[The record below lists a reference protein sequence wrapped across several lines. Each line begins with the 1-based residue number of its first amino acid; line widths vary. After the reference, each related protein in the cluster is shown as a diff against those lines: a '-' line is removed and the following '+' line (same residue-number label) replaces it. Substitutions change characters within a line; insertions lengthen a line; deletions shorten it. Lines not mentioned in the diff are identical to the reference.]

1 MSADLFGSQITYPTL
16 HAEHLSQYLIN
27 DTLKDLLEWI
37 LLNALLTDTKINTT
51 TSRENGANG
60 IMPSSPGQMELAKL
74 LAAEL
79 EALGMENIEVRD
91 TAIVTATLPANTDD
105 TIPVVSFLVIWIP
118 VRGDRRQ
125 TPKHSACIITAGI
138 YA

>member
-1 MSADLFGSQITYPTL
+1 MDIVERF
-16 HAEHLSQYLIN
+16 IN
-27 DTLKDLLEWI
+27 Y
-37 LLNALLTDTKINTT
+37 TKINTT

-118 VRGDRRQ
+118 VRNRPQ
-125 TPKHSACIITAGI
+125 TPKHNACIITAGI